1 MSTAPG
7 GCGTCCGRCCAV
19 AFGGGGWWDSDEWS
33 TSAGGSSVRGI
44 DHHDLLPSKRM
55 ASSTPHDDS

>member
-44 DHHDLLPSKRM
+44 DHDLLPSKRM